1 LSFSCSEFYKLEFYF
16 PAINK
21 TRISILCC
29 SEFEFFFAF
38 TFLLHFPVILF
49 QNKIIM
55 YQKRTQ
61 VFVGDTQFWS
71 GETTNMLGEMRS
83 WWTSINFL

>member
-1 LSFSCSEFYKLEFYF
+1 
-16 PAINK
+16 
-21 TRISILCC
+21 
-29 SEFEFFFAF
+29 
-38 TFLLHFPVILF
+38 
-49 QNKIIM
+49 M